1 MCVWFGSQIQEVLR
15 STLIARRDVKSNTPF
30 CVAGFKAAGVHCGVK
45 QTGLDLAL
53 IASDAPARVAG
64 VFTRSSVVGAP
75 VELSR
80 DRVRSGSARAV
91 VINAGVANVAMGAQG
106 LRDAAEMAQRAASAI
121 GVPAA
126 QVLVASTGVIGS
138 RLPMPR
144 IRRGIRA
151 AANRLEESGLR
162 DAAEA
167 IRTTDTFAKTA
178 IETAKVDGR
187 AVTVAGIAKGSGM
200 IEPNM
205 ATMLAFLVT
214 DAAVA
219 APFLRRVLRDA
230 TNAGFNRLS
239 VDGETS
245 TSDMA
250 LLFANGAARNRE
262 LRGPRSAGAA
272 AFAAAV
278 ERVVIALTR
287 EIARDG
293 EGATKLV
300 TVRVEGAANG
310 ADAERAARRI
320 ANSML
325 VKAALFG
332 GDANWGRILQTVGA
346 ARVAVKLDRALVR
359 LGGVTVFRAGS
370 SAGPAARKRAARKLN
385 APEVEV
391 AIDLGAGQASAHVWT
406 CDLGYDY
413 VKINAE
419 YTT

>member
-1 MCVWFGSQIQEVLR
+1 
-15 STLIARRDVKSNTPF
+15 VKPANPIH
-30 CVAGFKAAGVHCGVK
+30 VPGFKAAGVHCGVK
-45 QTGLDLAL
+45 ESELDLAL
-53 IASDAPARVAG
+53 IASDVQAHVAG
-64 VFTRSSVVGAP
+64 VFTQSTVIGAP
-75 VELSR
+75 VALSR
-80 DRVRSGSARAV
+80 DHVRDGSARAV
-91 VINAGVANVAMGAQG
+91 VINSGVANVAMGEQG
-106 LRDAAEMAQRAASAI
+106 RRDASEMAQRAAAAI
-121 GVPAA
+121 GVTAK
-126 QVLVASTGVIGS
+126 QVLVASTGVIGA

-151 AANRLEESGLR
+151 AAEALGQGGLG

-167 IRTTDTFAKTA
+167 IRTTDTFSKTA
-178 IETAKVDGR
+178 VATADVDGR
-187 AVTVAGIAKGSGM
+187 RVTVAGIAKGSGM

-205 ATMLAFLVT
+205 ATMLAFLMT

-219 APFLRRVLRDA
+219 APFLDRVLRDA
-230 TNAGFNRLS
+230 TNASFNRLS

-245 TSDMA
+245 TSDMV
-250 LLFANGAARNRE
+250 LLFANGVANHRE
-262 LRGPRSAGAA
+262 LRSPRSRGAA

-278 ERVVIALTR
+278 EKVAISLTR
-287 EIARDG
+287 DIARDG

-300 TVRVEGAANG
+300 TVRVEGAASA

-325 VKAALFG
+325 VKTALFG

-346 ARVAVKLDRALVR
+346 AKVRLTLDRAEVR
-359 LGGVTVFRAGS
+359 LGGVTVFRAGA
-370 SAGPAARKRAARKLN
+370 SAGPAARRRAARKLQ

-391 AIDLGAGQASAHVWT
+391 AIDLGAGRAAAQVWT

>member
-1 MCVWFGSQIQEVLR
+1 MA
-15 STLIARRDVKSNTPF
+15 LIHSEHEALASALFTTNRV
-30 CVAGFKAAGVHCGVK
+30 KAAPVK
-45 QTGLDLAL
+45 LDMLRMRHGL
-53 IASDAPARVAG
+53 
-64 VFTRSSVVGAP
+64 
-75 VELSR
+75 
-80 DRVRSGSARAV
+80 ARAV
-91 VINAGVANVAMGAQG
+91 VINSGVANVAMGAQG
-106 LRDAAEMAQRAASAI
+106 LRDAAEMARCAATAI
-121 GVPAA
+121 GVPAE
-126 QVLVASTGVIGS
+126 QVLVASTGVIGA

-151 AANRLEESGLR
+151 AAEGLAHAGLR

-178 IETAKVDGR
+178 VATADVDGCE
-187 AVTVAGIAKGSGM
+187 VTVVGIAKGSGM

-205 ATMLAFLVT
+205 ATMLAFLMT

-219 APFLRRVLRDA
+219 ARYLARVLRDA
-230 TNAGFNRLS
+230 ADAGFNRLS

-250 LLFANGAARNRE
+250 LLFANGVARNRE
-262 LRGPRSAGAA
+262 LRSPRSPGAA
-272 AFAAAV
+272 AFAAAS
-278 ERVVIALTR
+278 ERVAIALTR
-287 EIARDG
+287 DIARDG

-300 TVRVEGAANG
+300 TVRVEGAANR

-320 ANSML
+320 ANSVL
-325 VKAALFG
+325 VKTAIFG

-346 ARVAVKLDRALVR
+346 ARVRLDLDRAAVR
-359 LGGVTVFRAGS
+359 LGGVTVFRGGA
-370 SAGPAARKRAARKLN
+370 SAGPAARRRAARALQ
-385 APEVEV
+385 ASEVEV
-391 AIDLGAGQASAHVWT
+391 AIDLGAGRASAQLWS